1 MSSLLLPRNLTKLL
15 YRGCLLHLPGF
26 QKVLLLLS
34 GRRVAP
40 PPKFSKLIGSSSID
54 QVCGSAHCLLTP
66 YWATKRAVSMSS
78 SERTKQL
85 EAPMNA
91 RQASQ
96 RGGELLTHW
105 DTKAGKITLSGKSVV
120 WGEGNLVL

>member
-1 MSSLLLPRNLTKLL
+1 MFAPLAGVSEGIVIALRPA
-15 YRGCLLHLPGF
+15 GCP
-26 QKVLLLLS
+26 Q
-34 GRRVAP
+34 R
-40 PPKFSKLIGSSSID
+40 FSKLIDSSSID

-78 SERTKQL
+78 SDRTKQL

>member
-1 MSSLLLPRNLTKLL
+1 
-15 YRGCLLHLPGF
+15 
-26 QKVLLLLS
+26 
-34 GRRVAP
+34 
-40 PPKFSKLIGSSSID
+40 
-54 QVCGSAHCLLTP
+54 
-66 YWATKRAVSMSS
+66 MSS
-78 SERTKQL
+78 SEQTKQL

>member
-15 YRGCLLHLPGF
+15 YRECLLHLPGF

-40 PPKFSKLIGSSSID
+40 QKISKLINSSSID

>member
-1 MSSLLLPRNLTKLL
+1 
-15 YRGCLLHLPGF
+15 
-26 QKVLLLLS
+26 
-34 GRRVAP
+34 
-40 PPKFSKLIGSSSID
+40 
-54 QVCGSAHCLLTP
+54 
-66 YWATKRAVSMSS
+66 MSS

-120 WGEGNLVL
+120 WGEGNLVLPGIVRFGTICSAAA